1 MTTATPTLAVHTA
14 PCDRLRRRFGVR
26 RVLTGTLIALTT
38 LVAAAAAVAAVMLQ
52 IAFLPVLSPSMSP
65 MFEAGDLAITRMV
78 AVSEIQVGDVVVLPR
93 PDAPGQRYVHRI
105 VELTRQPDGP
115 VVRTK
120 GDNNDTIDP
129 YLLRITSSSVPLVV
143 GSVPDLGRF
152 ALASQ
157 HIWPRIGLILLVGT
171 CTLLGAKRLIYQSG
185 PSTRECDTEDR
196 ERTDVV

>member
-14 PCDRLRRRFGVR
+14 ARDRLRQRFGVR
-26 RVLTGTLIALTT
+26 RVLTGTLIALTA
-38 LVAAAAAVAAVMLQ
+38 LGAAAAAVAVVVLQ

-65 MFEAGDLAITRMV
+65 VLEAGDLAITRTV

-105 VELTRQPDGP
+105 VELTRRPDGP

-129 YLLRITSSSVPLVV
+129 YLLRITSPSVPLVV
-143 GSVPDLGRF
+143 GHIPDLGRF

-157 HIWPRIGLILLVGT
+157 HTWPRIGLILLVGT

-185 PSTRECDTEDR
+185 PGKSERDIADR
-196 ERTDVV
+196 EHADV